1 MNKLMNEIALEAQ
14 RIASAALKMAGGL
27 FPPVFLVQSLW
38 RGQNLLRRRQA
49 PAFFFLTPLL
59 VALSA
64 LLLYFLV
71 PAAPIPALL
80 SALTALTVE
89 VWLLPGGL
97 GRGGHPFP
105 GAFAVALASSLS
117 WALGSFLYWQGLHGG
132 SLLEVAFGGT
142 AAILGYAYLFP
153 HLEAGLAQMGE
164 GAEPPQ

>member
-38 RGQNLLRRRQA
+38 KGQNLLRLRQA

-59 VALSA
+59 AALSA

-71 PAAPIPALL
+71 PSAPIPALL
-80 SALTALTVE
+80 SALTALAVGA
-89 VWLLPGGL
+89 WLLPRSL
-97 GRGGHPFP
+97 GREEHPFP
-105 GAFAVALASSLS
+105 AASAVALASTLS
-117 WALGSFLYWQGLHGG
+117 WALGSFLYWKGLHGG

-153 HLEAGLAQMGE
+153 HLEAGLAQME
-164 GAEPPQ
+164 KEAEPPQ